1 VAADNQ
7 PSWQK
12 GVVVEAAPVA
22 RDVQRIVLQPERPQH
37 ARAGSH
43 VDVRLQLDAHPD
55 DRTVT
60 RSYSVVRS
68 EDEGRRLTL
77 SVQLAPASRGGSR
90 LMHALS
96 EGDRIEMTQP
106 LQNFPLG
113 VGSARYVLVAGGI
126 GITALMAMGSVLR
139 ERGADYDFVYVGR
152 TRTVMP
158 YLDQLAEEHGERF
171 HLHVDDEGTPLDV
184 EEVVGGVAQHDAAAR
199 TEMYVCGPIRL
210 MDALRRSWIDHGLSA
225 PSLRFETFGNSGAWA
240 AEDFVVRI
248 PRLDREVRVD
258 ANQSM
263 LDALEDSGIDVMWD
277 CRKGECGLC
286 TVKVLDV
293 SGHVDHRDVFLDD
306 GQKAASST
314 LCCCVSRVARGE
326 QAAVELRDTTAD
338 STPATAAT
346 TTRPAQPDVAGQGP
360 AVLTIDLP

>member
-1 VAADNQ
+1 MAADNQ

-12 GVVVEAAPVA
+12 GVVVEAVPVA
-22 RDVQRIVLQPERPQH
+22 TEVQRIVLQPERPQH

-68 EDEGRRLTL
+68 EDGGRRLTL

-90 LMHALS
+90 HMHALS
-96 EGDRIEMTQP
+96 VGDRIEMTQP

-113 VGSARYVLVAGGI
+113 VGAARYILVAGGI
-126 GITALMAMGSVLR
+126 GITALMAMASVLR
-139 ERGADYDFVYVGR
+139 ERGVDYEFIYVGR
-152 TRTVMP
+152 TRKVMP
-158 YLDQLAEEHGERF
+158 YLDQLAEEHGEQF

-184 EEVVGGVAQHDAAAR
+184 DAVVSGVAEHEAASR

-210 MDALRRSWIDHGLSA
+210 MDALRRSWIDRGLPA

-240 AEDFVVRI
+240 AEDFLVRV
-248 PRLDREVRVD
+248 PRLDKEVRVD

-263 LDALEDSGIDVMWD
+263 LDALQDAGVEVMWD

-286 TVKVLDV
+286 AVKVLDV
-293 SGHVDHRDVFLDD
+293 RGHVDHRDVFLDD
-306 GQKAASST
+306 DQKATSSV
-314 LCCCVSRVARGE
+314 LCCCVSRVAQGE
-326 QAAVELRDTTAD
+326 GAPTEVRDTPAD
-338 STPATAAT
+338 TTPATAVT
-346 TTRPAQPDVAGQGP
+346 TTRHVQPGGVGRGP
-360 AVLTIDLP
+360 ALLTIDLP

>member
-1 VAADNQ
+1 MAADNQ

-12 GVVVEAAPVA
+12 GVVVEAEPVA

-43 VDVRLQLDAHPD
+43 VDVRLQLGAH
-55 DRTVT
+55 TVT

-68 EDEGRRLTL
+68 DDDGRRLTL

-90 LMHALS
+90 HMHTLAV
-96 EGDRIEMTQP
+96 GDRIEMTQP

-113 VGSARYVLVAGGI
+113 VGAARYVLVAGGI
-126 GITALMAMGSVLR
+126 GITALMAMASVLR
-139 ERGADYDFVYVGR
+139 ERGVDYEIAYVGR

-158 YLDQLAEEHGERF
+158 YLDRLAEDHGDRF

-184 EEVVGGVAQHDAAAR
+184 EAVIDGVAGHEAAAR

-248 PRLDREVRVD
+248 PRLDKEVYVD

-263 LDALEDSGIDVMWD
+263 LDALEAADVEVMWD

-286 TVKVLDV
+286 AVKVLEVD
-293 SGHVDHRDVFLDD
+293 GHVDHRDVFLDD
-306 GQKAASST
+306 DQKAASST
-314 LCCCVSRVARGE
+314 LCCCVSRVAQGE
-326 QAAVELRDTTAD
+326 ASATDVRDTPPD
-338 STPATAAT
+338 STPATAVT
-346 TTRPAQPDVAGQGP
+346 TTRHDGPGRGP

>member
-1 VAADNQ
+1 MAVDTQ

-12 GVVVEAAPVA
+12 GVVVDAEPVA
-22 RDVQRIVLQPERPQH
+22 HDVQRIVLEPEHPQH

-43 VDVRLQLDAHPD
+43 VDVRLQLDAH
-55 DRTVT
+55 TVT

-68 EDEGRRLTL
+68 EDGGRRLTL

-90 LMHALS
+90 RMHALS
-96 EGDRIEMTQP
+96 VGDRLEMTQP

-113 VGSARYVLVAGGI
+113 VGAARYVLIAGGI
-126 GITALMAMGSVLR
+126 GITALMAMASVLR
-139 ERGADYDFVYVGR
+139 ERGVDYEFVYVGR
-152 TRTVMP
+152 TRMVMP
-158 YLDQLAEEHGERF
+158 YLEQLADEHGERF

-184 EEVVGGVAQHDAAAR
+184 DEVVDAVARHDAAAR

-210 MDALRRSWIDHGLSA
+210 MDALRRSWIDHGLAA
-225 PSLRFETFGNSGAWA
+225 PNLRFETFGNSGAWA

-248 PRLDREVRVD
+248 PRLDKEVRVD

-263 LDALEDSGIDVMWD
+263 LDALEDAGVEVMWD

-286 TVKVLDV
+286 AVKVLEV

-306 GQKAASST
+306 DQKAASST
-314 LCCCVSRVARGE
+314 LCCCVSRAARGDG
-326 QAAVELRDTTAD
+326 AGTDVRDTTPD
-338 STPATAAT
+338 TTPATAVT
-346 TTRPAQPDVAGQGP
+346 TTRHNASGRDP

>member
-1 VAADNQ
+1 MAADNQ

-12 GVVVEAAPVA
+12 GVVVEAVPVA
-22 RDVQRIVLQPERPQH
+22 NEVQRIVLQPERPQH

-43 VDVRLQLDAHPD
+43 VDVSLQVDAHA
-55 DRTVT
+55 VT

-68 EDEGRRLTL
+68 EEGGRRLTL

-90 LMHALS
+90 HMHALS
-96 EGDRIEMTQP
+96 VGDRIEMTQP

-113 VGSARYVLVAGGI
+113 VGAARYVLVAGGI
-126 GITALMAMGSVLR
+126 GITALMAMAAVLR
-139 ERGADYDFVYVGR
+139 DREVDYDLVYVGR
-152 TRTVMP
+152 TRRVMP

-184 EEVVGGVAQHDAAAR
+184 DEVCDSVAQHEAAAR

-210 MDALRRSWIDHGLSA
+210 MDALRRSWLDHGLPA
-225 PSLRFETFGNSGAWA
+225 PSLRFEMFGNSGAWA
-240 AEDFVVRI
+240 AQDFVVRI
-248 PRLDREVRVD
+248 PRLDKEVCVD

-263 LDALEDSGIDVMWD
+263 LDALEDAGVEVMWD

-286 TVKVLDV
+286 AVKVLEV

-306 GQKAASST
+306 NQKAASST
-314 LCCCVSRVARGE
+314 LCCCVSRVAQGE
-326 QAAVELRDTTAD
+326 LSATELRDTTAD

-346 TTRPAQPDVAGQGP
+346 TTGPAHPNTDGHGP

>member
-1 VAADNQ
+1 
-7 PSWQK
+7 
-12 GVVVEAAPVA
+12 
-22 RDVQRIVLQPERPQH
+22 
-37 ARAGSH
+37 
-43 VDVRLQLDAHPD
+43 
-55 DRTVT
+55 
-60 RSYSVVRS
+60 
-68 EDEGRRLTL
+68 
-77 SVQLAPASRGGSR
+77 
-90 LMHALS
+90 MHALS
-96 EGDRIEMTQP
+96 VGDRIEMTQP

-113 VGSARYVLVAGGI
+113 VGAARYVLIAGGI
-126 GITALMAMGSVLR
+126 GITALMAMASVLR
-139 ERGADYDFVYVGR
+139 ERGVDYEFVYVGR

-158 YLDQLAEEHGERF
+158 YHDQLAGEHGERF

-184 EEVVGGVAQHDAAAR
+184 DEVVGGVARHEAAAR

-210 MDALRRSWIDHGLSA
+210 MDALRRSWIDHGLPA

-248 PRLDREVRVD
+248 PRLDKEVGVD

-263 LDALEDSGIDVMWD
+263 LDALEDAGVEVMWD

-293 SGHVDHRDVFLDD
+293 SGHLDHRDVFLDD

-314 LCCCVSRVARGE
+314 LCCCVSRVAQGKD
-326 QAAVELRDTTAD
+326 AADVRDTPSDT
-338 STPATAAT
+338 TPATAVT
-346 TTRPAQPDVAGQGP
+346 TTKHHASGRGP

>member
-1 VAADNQ
+1 VAADTQ

-12 GVVVEAAPVA
+12 GVVVDAEPVA
-22 RDVQRIVLQPERPQH
+22 HDVQRIVLEPEHPQH

-43 VDVRLQLDAHPD
+43 VDVRLQLDAH
-55 DRTVT
+55 TVT

-68 EDEGRRLTL
+68 EDGGRRLTL

-90 LMHALS
+90 RMHALS
-96 EGDRIEMTQP
+96 VGDRLEMTQP

-113 VGSARYVLVAGGI
+113 VGAARYVLIAGGI
-126 GITALMAMGSVLR
+126 GITALMAMASVLR
-139 ERGADYDFVYVGR
+139 ERGVDYEFVYVGR

-158 YLDQLAEEHGERF
+158 YLDQLADEHGERF

-184 EEVVGGVAQHDAAAR
+184 DEVVDAVAQHDAAAR

-210 MDALRRSWIDHGLSA
+210 MDALRRSWIDHGLAA

-248 PRLDREVRVD
+248 PRLDKEVGVD

-263 LDALEDSGIDVMWD
+263 LDALEDAGVDVMWD

-286 TVKVLDV
+286 AVKVLEV

-306 GQKAASST
+306 DQKAASST
-314 LCCCVSRVARGE
+314 LCCCVSRAARGDG
-326 QAAVELRDTTAD
+326 AGTDVRDTTPD
-338 STPATAAT
+338 MTPATAVT
-346 TTRPAQPDVAGQGP
+346 TTRHNVSGRDP

>member
-12 GVVVEAAPVA
+12 GVVVEAEQVA
-22 RDVQRIVLQPERPQH
+22 HEVQRIVLAPERPQH

-43 VDVRLQLDAHPD
+43 VDLRLPLDAH
-55 DRTVT
+55 TVT

-68 EDEGRRLTL
+68 EDGGRRLTL

-90 LMHALS
+90 HMHALS
-96 EGDRIEMTQP
+96 VGDRVEMTQP

-113 VGSARYVLVAGGI
+113 VGAARYVLVAGGI
-126 GITALMAMGSVLR
+126 GITALMSMASVLR

-152 TRTVMP
+152 TRAVMP
-158 YLDQLAEEHGERF
+158 YLDRLAQEHGERF

-184 EEVVGGVAQHDAAAR
+184 EGLVDGVVGQDAAAR

-210 MDALRRSWIDHGLSA
+210 MDALRRSWIDHGLPA

-248 PRLDREVRVD
+248 PRLDKQVRVD
-258 ANQSM
+258 ADQSM
-263 LDALEDSGIDVMWD
+263 LDALEDAGVEVMWD

-306 GQKAASST
+306 DQKAASTT
-314 LCCCVSRVARGE
+314 LCCCVSRVAHGE
-326 QAAVELRDTTAD
+326 AAATDPRDATPDT
-338 STPATAAT
+338 TPATAAT
-346 TTRPAQPDVAGQGP
+346 TTRPDRSNADGRGP